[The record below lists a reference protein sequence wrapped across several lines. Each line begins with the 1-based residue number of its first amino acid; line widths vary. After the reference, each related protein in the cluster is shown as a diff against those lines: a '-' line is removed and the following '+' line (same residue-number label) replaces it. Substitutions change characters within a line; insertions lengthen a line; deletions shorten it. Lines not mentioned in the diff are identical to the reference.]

1 MKIAVFYNLPRGGGR
16 RCILELSKALTR
28 KHTLDLYG
36 LAIAG
41 DNQVDSKDIFSAV
54 HRFNCRYLYLKR
66 PLGTFNI
73 LINFLNF
80 YILENTYKKIAEA
93 INRGEYE
100 VAFVHASYWDW
111 LAAPDLLKYLKVPSV
126 YYCQEPYRRYYE
138 PQYFEL
144 PFKSLPYLPKLRRLL
159 LDPFYQAYNY
169 CFKIKD
175 RRNIRCAKMILA
187 NSFYSQEN
195 IARVYGV
202 SAKVSYLGVDSL
214 FFKPLLGLP
223 KENMIISVG
232 VLEERRGYHF
242 VIQAIS
248 MLSENIR
255 PKIAIISPYETEE
268 VQEYKEYLK
277 CLAVEKK
284 VEISMHIG
292 IDDRELC
299 IFYNKAK
306 LTVCAF
312 LGEPFGL
319 VALESMS
326 CATAVVAFREGG
338 LKESISDGQTGRLVS
353 RDIKELSQ
361 VIEGLLIDEKE
372 RVRLGENARQDVLNR
387 WTWDKSAGSL
397 EENFLQVIKNERK
410 ANR

>member
-1 MKIAVFYNLPRGGGR
+1 MKIAVFYNLPSGGGR
-16 RCILELSKALTR
+16 RCILELSRALTK

-41 DNQVDSKDIFSAV
+41 DNQVDPIGIFNAV
-54 HRFNCRYLYLKR
+54 YRFDCRYLYLKR

-80 YILENTYKKIAEA
+80 YILENTYKKIAQA
-93 INRGEYE
+93 INKGGYE

-138 PQYFEL
+138 PQYFTL
-144 PFKSLPYLPKLRRLL
+144 PFKSLTYLPKLRRLL
-159 LDPFYQAYNY
+159 LGPFYKTYDY

-175 RRNIRCAKMILA
+175 KLNIRCAKMVLA
-187 NSFYSQEN
+187 NSFYSREN

-202 SAKVSYLGVDSL
+202 SAKVNYLGVDSL
-214 FFKPLLGLP
+214 FFKPLGLP
-223 KENMIISVG
+223 KENVIISVG
-232 VLEERRGYHF
+232 VLEERRGHHF
-242 VIQAIS
+242 VIEAVA

-268 VQEYKEYLK
+268 VQEYKERLK
-277 CLAVEKK
+277 CLAVEKE

-292 IDDRELC
+292 INDEELRV
-299 IFYNKAK
+299 FYNKAK

-338 LKESISDGQTGRLVS
+338 LKESISDGQNGRLVS
-353 RDIKELSQ
+353 RDIKELSRA
-361 VIEGLLIDEKE
+361 IEGLLMDEKV
-372 RVRLGENARQDVLNR
+372 RVRLGENARQDVLDR
-387 WTWDKSAGSL
+387 WTWDKSADTL
-397 EENFLQVIKNERK
+397 EEYFSQVIKNERK
-410 ANR
+410 ADR